1 MKSIGIVTDSH
12 SSISQETAKK
22 LGIYVLPMPFYIDDE
37 CFYEDIS
44 LKRDEFFQKLEH
56 TEKITTSCPSPAE
69 VMDIWNRALQEY
81 DEILYIP
88 ISSGLS
94 SSCTAAVT
102 LAQEKEYKD
111 RIYVVDNGRV
121 SAPLHCTILDALE
134 LIQEGYCA
142 AQIKEMLEAA
152 REDMVIYIMVDTL
165 EYLKRG
171 GRVSAATASLGT
183 LLHIKPILELGVG
196 QLHIFQKS
204 RGIKKAKKLMLDTMH
219 QELETRFKESYEKG
233 ELYLMA
239 ASSTDPETAAE
250 WVEEIKASFPGMDV
264 LYDDLSLGV
273 CCHIGPGGLGIGC
286 SCKPKRI

>member
-1 MKSIGIVTDSH
+1 MKSVGIVTDSH
-12 SSISQETAKK
+12 SSISQKTAGE
-22 LGIYVLPMPFYIDDE
+22 LGIYVLPMPFYINDE
-37 CFYEDIS
+37 CFYEDVS
-44 LKRDEFFQKLEH
+44 LTRKDFFQKLAL
-56 TEKITTSCPSPAE
+56 TEKVSTSCPSPSE
-69 VMDIWNRALQEY
+69 VMDIWELALEEY
-81 DEILYIP
+81 EEILYIP

-94 SSCTAAVT
+94 SSCAAAIT
-102 LAQEKEYKD
+102 LAQEEKYKD
-111 RIYVVDNGRV
+111 RVYVVDNGRV

-142 AQIKEMLEAA
+142 AQIKEMLEKAKK
-152 REDMVIYIMVDTL
+152 DMVIYIMVDTL

-171 GRVSAATASLGT
+171 GRISPTTASLGT
-183 LLHIKPILELGVG
+183 ILNIKPILEMDVG
-196 QLHIFQKS
+196 QLHIFQKT

-219 QELETRFKESYEKG
+219 LQLETNFKDSYEKG

-239 ASSTDPETAAE
+239 ASSAEPDEAAE

-273 CCHIGPGGLGIGC
+273 SCHVGPGGLGIGC